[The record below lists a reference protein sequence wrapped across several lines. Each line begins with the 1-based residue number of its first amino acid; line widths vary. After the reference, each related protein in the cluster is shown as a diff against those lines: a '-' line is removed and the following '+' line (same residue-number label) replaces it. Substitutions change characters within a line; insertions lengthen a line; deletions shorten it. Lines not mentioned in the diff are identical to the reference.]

1 LPFAILLIYL
11 KPLKRV
17 YLVIKSNKKLGMII
31 ANPIYDVVFKY
42 LLEDVEIARELLSTI
57 LSEEVESL
65 EVKPQETSTE
75 TSGDIHILRF
85 DFKAVIKK
93 PSGEIS
99 KVLIELQKAKQ
110 AFNVMRFRRYL
121 GDNYRKEDVV
131 LNEQGVSE
139 KRPLPIVTI
148 YFLGFPLNS
157 IQSGVVKINR
167 EYRDVVTQEILDI
180 KEEFVELL
188 THDSY
193 LIQVRKLAKASR
205 SKLERVLQIFSP
217 IYQSTN
223 DRHQVDFQGNTDD
236 PLVKKMVERLGRAIA
251 SEEIRDKMDVED
263 ELDWVFEREMS
274 KKDEIIA
281 EKEEIIA
288 EKEEIIAEKEEI
300 IAEKEGIIAEKE
312 EIIAEKDK
320 LLIEEKK
327 RAEEEIQKN
336 LALQRQIEELKK
348 QIKP

>member
-1 LPFAILLIYL
+1 
-11 KPLKRV
+11 
-17 YLVIKSNKKLGMII
+17 MII
-31 ANPIYDVVFKY
+31 ANPIYHVVFKY

-93 PSGEIS
+93 KSGEIS

-110 AFNVMRFRRYL
+110 VFNVMRFRRYL

-139 KRPLPIVTI
+139 KCPLPIVTI

-157 IQSGVVKINR
+157 IKSGVVKINR

-180 KEEFVELL
+180 KEDFVELL

-193 LIQVRKLAKASR
+193 LIQVRKLPKASR

-217 IYQSTN
+217 IYQSTG
-223 DRHQVDFQGNTDD
+223 DRHQVDFQGDTND

-263 ELDWVFEREMS
+263 ELDQVFEREMS

-288 EKEEIIAEKEEI
+288 EKEEIIAEK
-300 IAEKEGIIAEKE
+300 
-312 EIIAEKDK
+312 DK

-327 RAEEEIQKN
+327 RAEEEKKRAEEEKKRAEEEIQKN
-336 LALQRQIEELKK
+336 LELQRQIEELKK
-348 QIKP
+348 QIKS